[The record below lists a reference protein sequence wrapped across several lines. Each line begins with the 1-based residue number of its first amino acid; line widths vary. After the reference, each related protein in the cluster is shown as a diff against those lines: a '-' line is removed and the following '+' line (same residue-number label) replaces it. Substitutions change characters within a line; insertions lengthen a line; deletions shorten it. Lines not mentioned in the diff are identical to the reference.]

1 MKKITCLI
9 AAAVV
14 LFAAVSFEACQ
25 TTKTSTATKML
36 KFDLEKG
43 KGYDYEMTVSM
54 DQEIMSQEIKMDM
67 TTYYSMDV
75 NGDDSGTKTIVSS
88 FERFK
93 LKTEV
98 AGFNIDVDTDK
109 PVSSDTAELK
119 KDPMQIFNRI
129 FGSIKGQK
137 FTMKVNPEGKITE
150 VTGFENMAENIAGSL
165 GLDEDEKQEM
175 MKEFNGQFN
184 ADEIK
189 QNLERFWYIFPN
201 KEIKVG
207 DTWDKVSE
215 VGGKLPA
222 RYKSTYK
229 VTDIEGDMVT
239 LEEVSKIESKGD
251 EKLSL
256 SGEVTGTIVVDS
268 RSGLV
273 VTADQDMD
281 IKASGGGMSFDIK
294 GKSKIKG
301 KAR

>member
-1 MKKITCLI
+1 MI

-25 TTKTSTATKML
+25 TTKTSTSTKML

-54 DQEIMSQEIKMDM
+54 DQEIMGQEIKMDM